1 VLNHTNR
8 LNYRGLRI
16 KTMKT
21 LTLASIY
28 ELQGL
33 KAEALEIYKELL
45 MANPD
50 NKEAKIAIKRLSGIR
65 KKYLGV
71 NEDMKKFF
79 LNMNSEV
86 EFLEFER
93 WMVKLWN

>member
-1 VLNHTNR
+1 
-8 LNYRGLRI
+8 
-16 KTMKT
+16 MKT

-33 KAEALEIYKELL
+33 KNEALEIYKELL
-45 MANPD
+45 RENPD
-50 NKEAKIAIKRLSGIR
+50 NKEAKIANKRLAGIR

-71 NEDMKKFF
+71 DEEMKKFF
-79 LNMNSEV
+79 LTMNSEV

-93 WMVKLWN
+93 WLVKLWK